1 MNGKAMIRYV
11 RFRASHQGGRI
22 FDFWISEG
30 VHPAREMSVEIPAA
44 FFAGENRIH
53 LQEGVPISY
62 AKLKHF
68 LETDSSEATRT
79 LCLDAADL
87 ALHREAAP
95 VKTRR
100 KDLSTFPR

>member
-11 RFRASHQGGRI
+11 RFRASRRQGGRI
-22 FDFWISEG
+22 FDFSISEG
-30 VHPAREMSVEIPAA
+30 EQPAREMSVEIPGA

-53 LQEGVPISY
+53 LQEGIPISY

-87 ALHREAAP
+87 ALHREVAP

-100 KDLSTFPR
+100 DVCTFPR